1 MKTRRLY
8 GILITLGLLFCTQQ
22 VFAVVKTSVP
32 EQGVGYYL
40 EISPED
46 LLSKSVQTLHKES
59 GKSFTFKERLALR
72 LIKRQLKKSDRS
84 DLDVDYEE
92 AKLNTMT
99 ILGFSLAVLAFIVF
113 LLSIGSLSIGS
124 LILFSII
131 SLGAKIALRK
141 GSEQIENS
149 GGREKGKNLVKAGK
163 VLRYISAISLA
174 IYVLVLIILLISYFG

>member
-22 VFAVVKTSVP
+22 VFAFVKTSVP

-46 LLSKSVQTLHKES
+46 LLNKSVRTLHKES

-84 DLDVDYEE
+84 DLNVDYEE

-99 ILGFSLAVLAFIVF
+99 ILGFSLAVLALIVF
-113 LLSIGSLSIGS
+113 LLSIGSFSLSS

-141 GSEQIENS
+141 GSEQIKNS
-149 GGREKGKNLVKAGK
+149 GGREKGENLVKAGK
-163 VLRYISAISLA
+163 VFRYITAIL
-174 IYVLVLIILLISYFG
+174 ILVLCIMIIKFIA